1 MKRTWTSLS
10 TTPTAAVSD
19 HVFALAALL
28 GFRFAP
34 RIPNLAERRL
44 YAFGPASRW
53 TALAP
58 FIAQS
63 GSDSGVRLCLFF
75 SLYQPSGDGQAHDSA
90 RDLVLGMLWGKRLDH
105 LIPASR
111 QTVAQQ
117 LEDCRRNAGHHR
129 MRVVGGRVTMGHGG
143 PITLPERLGNRVA
156 PQSVTGRAGQLP
168 SADAGT
174 AWAAAWKPILEWVPS
189 QSGFLVDAPQRHS
202 QTLPFVGRTLPS
214 VSRSSTGPVTRACK
228 GCAAV
233 SDGTPTAPH
242 QARNS
247 GARRAP
253 PPGP

>member
-1 MKRTWTSLS
+1 MAI
-10 TTPTAAVSD
+10 PPAGEAAHVIDGLLYHEADVSIAVHHTDGGGASD

-75 SLYQPSGDGQAHDSA
+75 SLDQPSGDGQAHDSA

-111 QTVAQQ
+111 QTVAEQ

-129 MRVVGGRVTMGHGG
+129 MRVVGGRCG
-143 PITLPERLGNRVA
+143 
-156 PQSVTGRAGQLP
+156 
-168 SADAGT
+168 
-174 AWAAAWKPILEWVPS
+174 EW
-189 QSGFLVDAPQRHS
+189 GM
-202 QTLPFVGRTLPS
+202 
-214 VSRSSTGPVTRACK
+214 PVR
-228 GCAAV
+228 
-233 SDGTPTAPH
+233 
-242 QARNS
+242 
-247 GARRAP
+247 
-253 PPGP
+253 